1 MFKVAWKVHPDIDI
15 CFTNNQAFVL
25 RYYRFSTFKRY
36 KNDNIVF
43 EHIVNFRDF
52 ISIRESSDLKLNRA
66 YKSRIRRLW
75 KKVVR

>member
-1 MFKVAWKVHPDIDI
+1 MFKVAWEVHPDIDI

-25 RYYRFSTFKRY
+25 RYYYFSECKEHEY
-36 KNDNIVF
+36 LLN
-43 EHIVNFRDF
+43 HIVNFKNF
-52 ISIRESSDLKLNRA
+52 LSIECSEDLKLNRA